1 MKALALTGVGIGL
14 CGVAALAS
22 PLVTLVLAGGRTRPA
37 TTTGPLLDDLV
48 TAAERSRTERSR
60 TERSRTERGP
70 AESGRTDGG
79 SRHDG
84 DSASGNTA
92 PHRSGGTP
100 LPPGTAGTPS
110 ALPFIPAQRTRR

>member
-48 TAAERSRTERSR
+48 AAAERSRTERSR
-60 TERSRTERGP
+60 TD
-70 AESGRTDGG
+70 AD

-84 DSASGNTA
+84 DSASGHT
-92 PHRSGGTP
+92 PQHRSGSTA
-100 LPPGTAGTPS
+100 LPPGTAGTPG

>member
-48 TAAERSRTERSR
+48 AAAERSRTERSR
-60 TERSRTERGP
+60 T
-70 AESGRTDGG
+70 
-79 SRHDG
+79 DG
-84 DSASGNTA
+84 DSASGQPA
-92 PHRSGGTP
+92 PHRSGGIM
-100 LPPGTAGTPS
+100 LPPGTAGTPG